1 MERDGTGRK
10 TVALGEELGARQM
23 DRFLDAWMQG
33 VRPLRLKHGF
43 RIDAAWGSFRNGT
56 SSPCAMSYD
65 APGMRM

>member
-1 MERDGTGRK
+1 MDGTKKGR
-10 TVALGEELGARQM
+10 TRGRTRCSTDG
-23 DRFLDAWMQG
+23 RFLDAWMQG

-65 APGMRM
+65 GPGMRM